1 MYLKC
6 ERIKGMKWH
15 NYFTIN
21 PSKNF
26 AKSTA
31 YGPPND
37 MEKGSLVYKRAYMKE
52 RFFIWGSFGKDK
64 GIDFYNYYQLDLKTF
79 KENSYANMV
88 NVYNNDIGM
97 DGMVRE
103 KTKPYRCSRINSPP
117 QFYN

>member
-1 MYLKC
+1 MSPVRHEKIFNNFNFFLFFSLNVNSQEMYSKC

-64 GIDFYNYYQLDLKTF
+64 GMIF
-79 KENSYANMV
+79 
-88 NVYNNDIGM
+88 III
-97 DGMVRE
+97 
-103 KTKPYRCSRINSPP
+103 INLT
-117 QFYN
+117 